1 MYARSRAR
9 ASIRR
14 NPLRRHTCAA
24 CPMNSSPGVTK
35 WQPSRVKET
44 SMTKLWQKGYHLHEQ
59 VERFEAAQNS
69 ELDVRLIRQDV
80 WGSLAHIAMLEKIGV
95 LAEPEH
101 RVLKEALCSILQMEA
116 AHEFSITLADE
127 DVHTRIE
134 NYLVEAAGAAGK
146 KIHLARSR
154 NDQVLVDLRLYG
166 KEQLHH
172 VAAGLCDLCAAL
184 LELAGTHTDTPMP
197 GYTHMQRA
205 MLSSVGLWAASFAE
219 ALLDDEQL
227 LSAAYVLNDQSP
239 LGSAAGYGVPIAID
253 RQYCADLLGFSRVQ
267 NNVIYVQNSR
277 GKIEAAIVQAL
288 MQIMLDLSKLAQD
301 ILLFTTVE
309 YGFFQMPQ
317 ELCTGSSIM
326 PQKRNL
332 GVMELVRARTQTMLA
347 LQQQILGIV
356 SGLPSGYNMDYQE
369 TKRPFMEALDL
380 VQESL
385 EICTL
390 VVSKLEV
397 NVEHLMAA
405 CTFELFAADRAY
417 ELASVAKVPF
427 RDAYRIVGEEV
438 TEQLDRNM
446 PLPVESQQQLSKR
459 LSARNHLGGAGNLGL
474 VAINDQLEQVKSQ
487 WEERTETFTK
497 TIETLVGTAS
507 EEY

>member
-1 MYARSRAR
+1 
-9 ASIRR
+9 
-14 NPLRRHTCAA
+14 
-24 CPMNSSPGVTK
+24 
-35 WQPSRVKET
+35 
-44 SMTKLWQKGYHLHEQ
+44 MTKLWQKGYQLNDQ

-69 ELDVRLIRQDV
+69 LLDTKLIRHDV
-80 WGSLAHIAMLEKIGV
+80 WGSLAHIAMLTKIGV
-95 LAEPEH
+95 LTETEH
-101 RVLKEALCSILQMEA
+101 SVLKDALCKVLELEEEHA
-116 AHEFSITLADE
+116 FTVTLEDE
-127 DVHTRIE
+127 DVHTCVE
-134 NYLVEAAGAAGK
+134 NFLAANAGPVGK
-146 KIHLARSR
+146 KIHMARSR

-166 KEQLHH
+166 KEQMHNIMTK
-172 VAAGLCDLCAAL
+172 LCNLCLAFI
-184 LELAGTHTDTPMP
+184 ELADTHADVPMP

-205 MLSSVGLWAASFAE
+205 MLSSVGLWASSFAE
-219 ALLDDEQL
+219 ALLDDEKL
-227 LSAAYVLNDQSP
+227 LSAAYQLNDQSP
-239 LGSAAGYGVPIAID
+239 LGSAAGYGVPIDID
-253 RQYCADLLGFSRVQ
+253 RQYCSDLLGFSHVQ

-288 MQIMLDLSKLAQD
+288 AQTMLDLSKLAQD

-397 NVEHLMAA
+397 NVEHLITA

-417 ELASVAKVPF
+417 ELANVAKLPF
-427 RDAYRIVGEEV
+427 RDAYRIVGAEV
-438 TEQLDRNM
+438 TAQLDRHV
-446 PLPVESQQQLSKR
+446 PLPVESQEQLAER
-459 LSARNHLGGAGNLGL
+459 LAARSHLGGAGNLGL
-474 VAINDQLEQVKSQ
+474 AKTQKQLEKVKSV
-487 WEERTETFTK
+487 WESRQETFTEAIQK
-497 TIETLVGTAS
+497 LVGGL
-507 EEY
+507 

>member
-1 MYARSRAR
+1 
-9 ASIRR
+9 
-14 NPLRRHTCAA
+14 
-24 CPMNSSPGVTK
+24 
-35 WQPSRVKET
+35 
-44 SMTKLWQKGYHLHEQ
+44 MTKLWQKGYHLNEQ
-59 VERFEAAQNS
+59 VEHFEAAQNS
-69 ELDVRLIRQDV
+69 MLDARLICHDL
-80 WGSLAHIAMLEKIGV
+80 WGSLAHAAMLAQIGV
-95 LAEPEH
+95 LTESEH
-101 RVLKEALCSILQMEA
+101 RVLKNALCTILEMES
-116 AHEFSITLADE
+116 AHEFIITLADE
-127 DVHTRIE
+127 DVHTCVE
-134 NYLVEAAGAAGK
+134 NYLAATAGAAGK
-146 KIHLARSR
+146 KIHMARSR

-166 KEQLHH
+166 KEQLHG
-172 VAAGLCDLCAAL
+172 VAEKLCTLCATL
-184 LELAGTHTDTPMP
+184 LEVAERHKDLPMP

-205 MLSSVGLWAASFAE
+205 MLSSVGLWMASFAE

-227 LSAAYVLNDQSP
+227 LAAAYALNDQCP
-239 LGSAAGYGVPIAID
+239 LGSAAGYGVPLAID

-267 NNVIYVQNSR
+267 NNVIYVQYSR

-288 MQIMLDLSKLAQD
+288 AQIMLDLSKLAQD
-301 ILLFTTVE
+301 ILLFSTVE
-309 YGFFQMPQ
+309 YGFFQVPQ

-397 NVEHLMAA
+397 NVERLIAA

-417 ELASVAKVPF
+417 ELATVAKLPF
-427 RDAYRIVGEEV
+427 RDAYRIVGAEV
-438 TEQLDRNM
+438 TAQLDRHL
-446 PLPVESQQQLSKR
+446 PLPVESQEQLAGR
-459 LSARNHLGGAGNLGL
+459 LAARSHLGGAGNLGL
-474 VAINDQLEQVKSQ
+474 AQAQERLDEVAEL
-487 WEERTETFTK
+487 WEKRRETFTVAIQK
-497 TIETLVGTAS
+497 LVGN
-507 EEY
+507 EGE

>member
-1 MYARSRAR
+1 
-9 ASIRR
+9 
-14 NPLRRHTCAA
+14 
-24 CPMNSSPGVTK
+24 
-35 WQPSRVKET
+35 
-44 SMTKLWQKGYHLHEQ
+44 MTKLWQKGYQLNEQ

-69 ELDVRLIRQDV
+69 LLDARLIRPDV
-80 WGSLAHIAMLEKIGV
+80 WGSLAHVAMLTKIGV
-95 LAEPEH
+95 LTESEH
-101 RVLKEALCSILQMEA
+101 RVLKDALCKVLELEA
-116 AHEFSITLADE
+116 EHAFTVTLEDE
-127 DVHTRIE
+127 DVHTCVE
-134 NYLVEAAGAAGK
+134 NFLAANAGPLGK
-146 KIHLARSR
+146 KIHMVRSR

-166 KEQLHH
+166 KEQMHN
-172 VAAGLCDLCAAL
+172 VMTRLCNLCLAL
-184 LELAGTHTDTPMP
+184 IELADTHADLPMP

-205 MLSSVGLWAASFAE
+205 MLSSVGLWASSFAE
-219 ALLDDEQL
+219 ALLDDEKL
-227 LSAAYVLNDQSP
+227 LSAAYQLNDQSP
-239 LGSAAGYGVPIAID
+239 LGSAAGYGVPIDID

-288 MQIMLDLSKLAQD
+288 AQTMLDLSKLAQD

-332 GVMELVRARTQTMLA
+332 GVMELVRARAQTMLA
-347 LQQQILGIV
+347 LQQQILGIL

-397 NVEHLMAA
+397 NVEHLIAA

-417 ELASVAKVPF
+417 EIASAAKLPF
-427 RDAYRIVGEEV
+427 RDAYRIVGAEV
-438 TEQLDRNM
+438 TAQLDRKM
-446 PLPVESQQQLSKR
+446 PLPVESQEQLIKR
-459 LSARNHLGGAGNLGL
+459 LSARSNLGGAGNLGL
-474 VAINDQLEQVKSQ
+474 AIIQNQLEHVNSL
-487 WEERTETFTK
+487 WEERAETFTK
-497 TIETLVGTAS
+497 TIEALTGAAS
-507 EEY
+507 EEI

>member
-1 MYARSRAR
+1 
-9 ASIRR
+9 
-14 NPLRRHTCAA
+14 
-24 CPMNSSPGVTK
+24 
-35 WQPSRVKET
+35 
-44 SMTKLWQKGYHLHEQ
+44 MTKLWQKGYQLNEQ

-69 ELDVRLIRQDV
+69 LLDARLIRHDV
-80 WGSLAHIAMLEKIGV
+80 WGSLAHIAMLTKIGM
-95 LAEPEH
+95 LTETEH
-101 RVLKEALCSILQMEA
+101 NVLKDSLCNVLELEAEHA
-116 AHEFSITLADE
+116 FTVTLEDE
-127 DVHTRIE
+127 DVHTCVE
-134 NYLVEAAGAAGK
+134 NYLAANAGAVGK
-146 KIHLARSR
+146 KIHMARSR

-166 KEQLHH
+166 KEQLHN
-172 VAAGLCDLCAAL
+172 VVTKLCNLCSAL
-184 LELAGTHTDTPMP
+184 IELADTHAEIPMP

-205 MLSSVGLWAASFAE
+205 MLSSVGLWVAGFAE

-227 LSAAYVLNDQSP
+227 LSAAYKLNDQSP

-288 MQIMLDLSKLAQD
+288 TQIMLDLSKLAQD

-397 NVEHLMAA
+397 NVERLIAA

-417 ELASVAKVPF
+417 ELATVAKLPF
-427 RDAYRIVGEEV
+427 RDAYRIVGAEV
-438 TEQLDRNM
+438 TAQLDRHL
-446 PLPVESQQQLSKR
+446 PLPVESQEQLAKR
-459 LSARNHLGGAGNLGL
+459 LASRNHLGGAGNLGL
-474 VAINDQLEQVKSQ
+474 AITQKHLEEVKSV
-487 WEERTETFTK
+487 WESRKETFTEAIQK
-497 TIETLVGTAS
+497 LVGNQ
-507 EEY
+507 

>member
-1 MYARSRAR
+1 
-9 ASIRR
+9 
-14 NPLRRHTCAA
+14 
-24 CPMNSSPGVTK
+24 
-35 WQPSRVKET
+35 
-44 SMTKLWQKGYHLHEQ
+44 MTKLWQKGYQLNEQ

-69 ELDVRLIRQDV
+69 LLDARLIRHDV
-80 WGSLAHIAMLEKIGV
+80 WGSLAHAAMLAKIGV
-95 LAEPEH
+95 LTEQEH
-101 RVLKEALCSILQMEA
+101 RVLKDTLCSILQLEA
-116 AHEFSITLADE
+116 SHEFTVTVADE
-127 DVHTRIE
+127 DVHTGVE
-134 NYLVEAAGAAGK
+134 NYLAATAGAAGK
-146 KIHLARSR
+146 KIHMARSR

-166 KEQLHH
+166 KEQLHS
-172 VAAGLCDLCAAL
+172 VAARLCGLCSAL
-184 LELAGTHTDTPMP
+184 LELAGAHISTPMP

-205 MLSSVGLWAASFAE
+205 MLSSVGMWAASFAE

-227 LSAAYVLNDQSP
+227 LSVAYKLNDQSP

-253 RQYCADLLGFSRVQ
+253 RQYCADLLGFSHVQ

-288 MQIMLDLSKLAQD
+288 AQIMLDLSKLAQD

-309 YGFFQMPQ
+309 YGFFHVPQ

-369 TKRPFMEALDL
+369 TKRPFIEALDL
-380 VQESL
+380 VQDSL

-390 VVSKLEV
+390 VVSELGV
-397 NVEHLMAA
+397 NSERLAAA

-417 ELASVAKVPF
+417 ELATVARLPF
-427 RDAYRIVGEEV
+427 RDAYRIVGAEV
-438 TEQLDRNM
+438 TAQLDRHL
-446 PLPVESQQQLSKR
+446 PLPVESQEQLAER
-459 LSARNHLGGAGNLGL
+459 LAARSHLGGAGNLGL
-474 VAINDQLEQVKSQ
+474 AQAQERLEEARAD
-487 WEERTETFTK
+487 WEQRTETFTAAIQK
-497 TIETLVGTAS
+497 LVGN
-507 EEY
+507 EG